1 MYSDHYE
8 PAESMKKNGAT
19 PRSDG
24 EGSSSRSSGNGDW
37 YRPIACVTREDYLRD
52 SDSLTYNLT
61 IVYAST
67 ASPAVN
73 DGETSSAD
81 GDRYHQKYQADDIV
95 NYLQIHNMS
104 TDNVM
109 VVEYD
114 SHRTDNDRLL
124 LSVLTGFNH
133 NGSDSP
139 EYTVLDLNSL
149 GSSSLFS
156 YNYHKMM
163 RMEKI
168 SIRNTNSSICFDT
181 QCHLLINSPLFLL

>member
-1 MYSDHYE
+1 
-8 PAESMKKNGAT
+8 MKKNGAT
-19 PRSDG
+19 IPRSDG

-61 IVYAST
+61 IVYANI
-67 ASPAVN
+67 ASH
-73 DGETSSAD
+73 GGTSSAD
-81 GDRYHQKYQADDIV
+81 GDRYHQSYQANDMV
-95 NYLQIHNMS
+95 NYLQTHNMS
-104 TDNVM
+104 TDNVI

-114 SHRTDNDRLL
+114 SHRADKDRLL

-133 NGSDSP
+133 NGSDTP

-163 RMEKI
+163 MMEKI
-168 SIRNTNSSICFDT
+168 SIRNTTSSICFDT
-181 QCHLLINSPLFLL
+181 QCHLLIHSPSFLF